1 MKIVVWWVYPI
12 ADSQT
17 LNIISSLSWLY
28 ISFQYPIISQLIVKF
43 SYIPIFGA
51 RIGPPSATVPNAQ
64 RKAML
69 RSTSPEYQLDAA
81 TNYRKLLSNLE
92 DLHWGPVMTSEA
104 WRYGDV

>member
-1 MKIVVWWVYPI
+1 
-12 ADSQT
+12 
-17 LNIISSLSWLY
+17 
-28 ISFQYPIISQLIVKF
+28 
-43 SYIPIFGA
+43 
-51 RIGPPSATVPNAQ
+51 
-64 RKAML
+64 ML